1 MADQIPK
8 YVTRAGASL
17 LLGIT
22 EADLSRIAKE
32 LGLGCSERAGDEEE
46 TYFTYEELQRIRM
59 VATNQAQAAPGNRI
73 EDFHVE
79 AGSSGPS
86 GGSAKKEP
94 TGASYQKDL
103 ERSTFWIWRIKD
115 ENQSS
120 VGGSVSIV
128 RAPRRGG
135 K

>member
-22 EADLSRIAKE
+22 EADLSRIAEE

-59 VATNQAQAAPGNRI
+59 VATNQAQAAPGSRI
-73 EDFHVE
+73 EDLQVE

-86 GGSAKKEP
+86 GDSKNKRTDWCLLP
-94 TGASYQKDL
+94 
-103 ERSTFWIWRIKD
+103 ERFGTIHF
-115 ENQSS
+115 
-120 VGGSVSIV
+120 
-128 RAPRRGG
+128 
-135 K
+135 